1 MNSLEKAM
9 NNLKES
15 KKKESDKLAKL
26 VEGQNKK
33 KLTEGK
39 EEYNKEEILK
49 ELKNTDDLEKMKSYI
64 DSLPDSELKDR
75 LTKCY
80 DYFMMIAEQD
90 GKYDRVGWN
99 VYAMAKKYF
108 NKPDKKEVKKLKES
122 GNINELKN
130 ILKSEFEDDIED
142 EEDLPED
149 IDTYVSYFME
159 DFDNEY
165 GLDEDTYDELYKY
178 LYNLASSYFDE
189 IFEESSNKNE
199 TLKESEILSNESKK
213 ALQNEI
219 DTWVKQLGLEATEEL
234 IDEDPY
240 GEDGIMSDDNIYDIV
255 PELEDDEDGE
265 VEEAIVKFIRND
277 FKTRYSK

>member
-39 EEYNKEEILK
+39 EEYNEEEILK

-64 DSLPDSELKDR
+64 DSLPDGELKDR

-122 GNINELKN
+122 GNINELK
-130 ILKSEFEDDIED
+130 K
-142 EEDLPED
+142 
-149 IDTYVSYFME
+149 
-159 DFDNEY
+159 
-165 GLDEDTYDELYKY
+165 
-178 LYNLASSYFDE
+178 
-189 IFEESSNKNE
+189 
-199 TLKESEILSNESKK
+199 
-213 ALQNEI
+213 
-219 DTWVKQLGLEATEEL
+219 
-234 IDEDPY
+234 
-240 GEDGIMSDDNIYDIV
+240 
-255 PELEDDEDGE
+255 
-265 VEEAIVKFIRND
+265 
-277 FKTRYSK
+277 